1 MIRLAEGIYTWSYF
15 NPEKRYNFNGFI
27 VTSSGQTTVIDPPTL
42 SRDDEQYFDSL
53 GLSPDLFVITN
64 RNHTRALDWFLKRK
78 EATVAMHEAEAGQV
92 DIRVDRRLREGEVL
106 AGGLEVI
113 HLPGK
118 SPGEIGLFWRE
129 RRTLILGDA
138 LIAPFGR
145 LKLIPEAKL
154 DDPKQLRISLQILRG
169 LDFETLLLADGDPLL
184 SGARAHV
191 DGFLSSL
198 S

>member
-1 MIRLAEGIYTWSYF
+1 MIRLSDGIYSWSCF
-15 NPEKRYNFNGFI
+15 NTEKKYNFNGFI
-27 VTSSGQTTVIDPPTL
+27 LTAAGRTTVVDPPPL
-42 SRDDEQYFDSL
+42 SPDDESYYETL

-64 RNHTRALDWFLKRK
+64 RNHLRALDWFIKRK
-78 EATVAMHEAEAGQV
+78 AAPVAMHEAEAGQV
-92 DIRVDRRLREGEVL
+92 DITVDRRLRDGEAL
-106 AGGLEVI
+106 GGGIEVV

-118 SPGEIGLFWRE
+118 SPGEIGLFWKE

-154 DDPKQLRISLQILRG
+154 DDPKGLKVSLQKLRA
-169 LDFETLLLADGDPLL
+169 LDFDALLLADGDPLL
-184 SGARAHV
+184 HGAKAQV
-191 DGFLSSL
+191 DGFLSTL